1 MKYIF
6 LNHCFVMLHIYI
18 GRLFLE
24 NASKGI
30 LEEDEKCNNSWVS
43 EVEIIMD
50 LFTLYV
56 LLYIDY

>member
-1 MKYIF
+1 
-6 LNHCFVMLHIYI
+6 MLHIYI

-43 EVEIIMD
+43 VGEIIMD
-50 LFTLYV
+50 LFTLHI
-56 LLYIDY
+56 LLYIDYEG